1 MMVIGFF
8 GGIGSGKST
17 VLDILKEKY
26 AAIIIKS
33 DELGHLA
40 MKKDSPTYMQ
50 MVENF
55 GTGIL
60 NDDLTI
66 DRKKLA
72 AVLLA
77 DSKKL
82 EVQNSIVHPFVKAEI
97 GRIIA
102 EGRKNGAGIIA
113 LESAILYESG
123 CDEFCDETWL
133 ISAPLDVRVER
144 LMRSRGYT
152 REKAYSF
159 INKQKSDP
167 ELRKLCDVEIVNDG
181 SIENIYKQLE
191 KYIEQTG

>member
-1 MMVIGFF
+1 MRVIGFF

-26 AAIIIKS
+26 AAIIIKA

-40 MKKDSPTYMQ
+40 MKKDSSTYMQ

-77 DSKKL
+77 DGKKL

-123 CDEFCDETWL
+123 CNEFCDETWL
-133 ISAPLDVRVER
+133 ISAPLHVRVER

-152 REKAYSF
+152 REKAYAF